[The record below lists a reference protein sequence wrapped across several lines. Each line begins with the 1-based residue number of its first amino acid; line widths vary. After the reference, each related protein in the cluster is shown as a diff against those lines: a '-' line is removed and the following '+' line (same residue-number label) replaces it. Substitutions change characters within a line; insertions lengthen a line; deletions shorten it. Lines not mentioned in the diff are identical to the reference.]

1 MRFAAICNQKI
12 CLDILN
18 FEVSMPRDLK
28 SFANENKNKVDNT
41 DSSKYEDLIN
51 KYKDMDQNS
60 LMQNLFAEASKL
72 KREGKLNADYL
83 NNIKN
88 SISPFLNGEQQQMLN
103 SLMDAINK
111 Q

>member
-1 MRFAAICNQKI
+1 
-12 CLDILN
+12 
-18 FEVSMPRDLK
+18 MPRDFK
-28 SFANENKNKVDNT
+28 TFAEQNKKVVEQNADKVSEYQ
-41 DSSKYEDLIN
+41 DIIN